1 MKNRLNGL
9 YVITD
14 DTLTPSDKIFQ
25 SVEQVLQGG
34 AKIVQLRDKTNSTS
48 EIEDMSLK
56 LQELCHRYD
65 ALFVLNDKVEIAIK
79 LGLDGLHVGKEDYH
93 NIQDVRKNFK
103 GILGVS
109 CYDDLEMAK
118 NMQKAGVDYVAF
130 GACFS
135 SSTKPNAS
143 TMDLEILKQAK
154 DELNIPICVIG
165 GINTNNIK
173 TLLGYK
179 PDMVAIISDIW
190 KNEDIKERA
199 MLYSKILSQN

>member
-14 DTLTPSDKIFQ
+14 DTLTPSDKIFE
-25 SVEQVLQGG
+25 SVEQALQGG
-34 AKIVQLRDKTNSTS
+34 AKIVQLRDKTNDTSTV
-48 EIEDMSLK
+48 ENVSLR
-56 LQELCHRYD
+56 LQELCHKYD
-65 ALFVLNDKVEIAIK
+65 ALFVLNDKIEIAIK
-79 LGLDGLHVGKEDYH
+79 LGLDGLHIGKEDYS

-143 TMDLEILKQAK
+143 TMNLEIIKKAK

-173 TLLGYK
+173 TLLEYK

-190 KNEDIKERA
+190 KSDDITKKARFFTN
-199 MLYSKILSQN
+199 LVD

>member
-14 DTLTPSDKIFQ
+14 DTLTPSDKIFE
-25 SVEQVLQGG
+25 SVEEVLQGG
-34 AKIVQLRDKTNSTS
+34 AKIVQLRDKTNDTSTV
-48 EIEDMSLK
+48 ENVSLR
-56 LQELCHRYD
+56 LQELCHKYD
-65 ALFVLNDKVEIAIK
+65 ALFVLNDKIEIAIK
-79 LGLDGLHVGKEDYH
+79 LGLDGLHIGKEDYS

-130 GACFS
+130 GTCFS

-143 TMDLEILKQAK
+143 TMNLEIIKKAK

-173 TLLGYK
+173 TLLEYK

-190 KNEDIKERA
+190 KSDDITKKA
-199 MLYSKILSQN
+199 CFFTNLVD

>member
-14 DTLTPSDKIFQ
+14 DTLTPSDKIFE
-25 SVEQVLQGG
+25 SIEQALQGG
-34 AKIVQLRDKTNSTS
+34 AKIVQLRDKTNDTSTV
-48 EIEDMSLK
+48 EDVSLR
-56 LQELCHRYD
+56 LQELCHKYD
-65 ALFVLNDKVEIAIK
+65 ALFVLNDKIEIAIK
-79 LGLDGLHVGKEDYH
+79 LNLDGLHIGKEDYS

-143 TMDLEILKQAK
+143 TMNLEIIKKAK
-154 DELNIPICVIG
+154 DELNIPICAIG

-173 TLLGYK
+173 TLLEYK

-190 KNEDIKERA
+190 KSDDVTKKARFFTD
-199 MLYSKILSQN
+199 LVD

>member
-14 DTLTPSDKIFQ
+14 DTLTPSDKIFE
-25 SVEQVLQGG
+25 SVEQALQGG
-34 AKIVQLRDKTNSTS
+34 AKIVQLRDKTNDTSTA
-48 EIEDMSLK
+48 EDVSLR
-56 LQELCHRYD
+56 LQELCHKYD
-65 ALFVLNDKVEIAIK
+65 ALFVLNDKIEIAIK
-79 LGLDGLHVGKEDYH
+79 LGLDGLHIGKDDYS

-130 GACFS
+130 GACFN

-143 TMDLEILKQAK
+143 TMNLKIIKKAK
-154 DELNIPICVIG
+154 DELNIPICAIG

-173 TLLGYK
+173 TLLEYK

-190 KNEDIKERA
+190 KSDDITKKARFFTD
-199 MLYSKILSQN
+199 LVD

>member
-14 DTLTPSDKIFQ
+14 DTLTPSDKIFE
-25 SVEQVLQGG
+25 SVEQALQGG
-34 AKIVQLRDKTNSTS
+34 AKIVQLRDKTNDTSTV
-48 EIEDMSLK
+48 ENVSLR
-56 LQELCHRYD
+56 LQELCHKYD
-65 ALFVLNDKVEIAIK
+65 ALFVLNDKIEIAIK
-79 LGLDGLHVGKEDYH
+79 LGLDGLHIGKEDYS

-143 TMDLEILKQAK
+143 TMNLEIIKKAK

-173 TLLGYK
+173 TLLEYK

-190 KNEDIKERA
+190 KSDDITKKARFFTD
-199 MLYSKILSQN
+199 LVD

>member
-1 MKNRLNGL
+1 MRNRLNGL

-14 DTLTPSDKIFQ
+14 DTLTPNDKISE
-25 SVEQVLQGG
+25 SVEEALCGG
-34 AKIVQLRDKTNSTS
+34 AKIIQLRDKISNDET
-48 EIEDMSLK
+48 IEDMSLK

-79 LGLDGLHVGKEDYH
+79 LGLDGLHIGKDDYD
-93 NIQDVRKNFK
+93 NIREVRKNFK

-109 CYDDLEMAK
+109 CYNDLEMAK
-118 NMQKAGVDYVAF
+118 NMQNIGVDYVAF
-130 GACFS
+130 GACFNS
-135 SSTKPNAS
+135 LTKPNAS
-143 TMDLEILKQAK
+143 TMDLEIIKKAK

-173 TLLGYK
+173 TLLEYK

-190 KNEDIKERA
+190 KSDDIEKRA
-199 MLYSKILSQN
+199 KFFSDLLK

>member
-14 DTLTPSDKIFQ
+14 DTLTPSDKIFE
-25 SVEQVLQGG
+25 SIEEALQGG
-34 AKIVQLRDKTNSTS
+34 AKIVQLRDKTNDTSTV
-48 EIEDMSLK
+48 EDVSLR
-56 LQELCHRYD
+56 LQELCHKYD
-65 ALFVLNDKVEIAIK
+65 ALFVLNDKIEIAIK
-79 LGLDGLHVGKEDYH
+79 LGLDGLHIGKDDYS

-130 GACFS
+130 GACFN

-143 TMDLEILKQAK
+143 TMNLKIIKKAK

-173 TLLGYK
+173 TLLEYK

-190 KNEDIKERA
+190 KSDDITKKARFFTN
-199 MLYSKILSQN
+199 LVD

>member
-14 DTLTPSDKIFQ
+14 DTLTPSDKIFE
-25 SVEQVLQGG
+25 SVEQALQGG
-34 AKIVQLRDKTNSTS
+34 AKIVQLRDKTNDTSTA
-48 EIEDMSLK
+48 EDVSLR
-56 LQELCHRYD
+56 LQELCHKYD
-65 ALFVLNDKVEIAIK
+65 ALFVLNDKIEIAIK
-79 LGLDGLHVGKEDYH
+79 LGLDGLHIGKEDYS

-130 GACFS
+130 GACFN

-143 TMDLEILKQAK
+143 TMNLKIIKKAK

-173 TLLGYK
+173 TLLEYK

-190 KNEDIKERA
+190 KSDDITKKARFFTN
-199 MLYSKILSQN
+199 LVD

>member
-25 SVEQVLQGG
+25 SVEQALQGG
-34 AKIVQLRDKTNSTS
+34 AKIVQLRDKTNDTSTV
-48 EIEDMSLK
+48 ENVSLR
-56 LQELCHRYD
+56 LQELCHKYD
-65 ALFVLNDKVEIAIK
+65 ALFVLNDKIEIAIK
-79 LGLDGLHVGKEDYH
+79 LGLDGLHIGKEDYS

-143 TMDLEILKQAK
+143 TMNLEIIKKAK
-154 DELNIPICVIG
+154 DELNIPICAIG

-173 TLLGYK
+173 TLLEYK

-190 KNEDIKERA
+190 KSDDITKKARFFTD
-199 MLYSKILSQN
+199 LVD